1 MALLRAAATVGGYTM
16 ASRVLGFARDIL
28 LANFLGAGAAA
39 DAFVVAFRIP
49 NLFRRLVAEGAFTAA
64 FVPLFARRLEEH
76 GEAAAVRFGNQALA
90 LLFATLLLFTIL
102 AEIAMPWFLYV
113 LAPGFVGDGD
123 KFELT
128 VLFTRITF
136 PYLLCMALVA
146 LLGGMLNVVY
156 RFAAMSAAP
165 VILNLFLI
173 AALLLGE
180 RLFDA
185 PGHALVWGVAAAGVA
200 QLGWLAAA
208 CIRAGLAIRLELPT
222 WNPAMARLL
231 RLMLPGVVGGG
242 VTQINIVIGT
252 AIATLVG
259 EGAVAYL
266 YYADRLYQLPLG
278 VVGIA
283 IGTALLPLLARQLRG
298 GDAAGAQGST
308 NRALEYAAL
317 LVVPATAALLLIA
330 EPIVTVLF
338 GHGAF
343 TADDRVATAAAV
355 VAFAAGLPAYVGVKI
370 LSTGFFARENTATP
384 VRIAVLAM
392 VVNIAASLALIG
404 PLGHVGVA
412 LATALAAW
420 LNTALLALGLARA
433 GGLAIDA
440 RLRRRF
446 PRILGAGAAMGLAL
460 WPLDLVLAP
469 ALAGAPLARIAA
481 LAALIAAGLAVYAL
495 AALALGAT
503 RWAELRDRARAAVP

>member
-1 MALLRAAATVGGYTM
+1 MALLRASVTVGGYTM

-28 LANFLGAGAAA
+28 LANLLGAGAVA
-39 DAFVVAFRIP
+39 DAFVIAFRIP

-64 FVPLFARRLEEH
+64 FVPLFARELEAH
-76 GEAAAVRFGNQALA
+76 GQAAAVRFGNQALA
-90 LLFATLLLFTIL
+90 VMFSALLLFTIL
-102 AEIAMPWFLYV
+102 AEIAMPWFLYA
-113 LAPGFVGDGD
+113 LAPGYVADGD
-123 KFELT
+123 KFALT

-146 LLGGMLNVVY
+146 LLGGMLNAVY

-165 VILNLFLI
+165 VILNLVLI

-200 QLGWLAAA
+200 QAAWVAVA
-208 CIRAGLAIRLELPT
+208 CLRAGLAIRLRPPR
-222 WNPAMARLL
+222 WSPAMTRLL
-231 RLMLPGVVGGG
+231 RLTLPGVVGGG
-242 VTQINIVIGT
+242 VTQINIVVGT

-266 YYADRLYQLPLG
+266 YYADRIYQLPLG

-283 IGTALLPLLARQLRG
+283 VGTALLPLLSRQLRS
-298 GDAAGAQGST
+298 GDVAGARDST

-317 LVVPATAALLLIA
+317 LIVPATVALLLIA
-330 EPIVTVLF
+330 DPIVAVLF

-343 TADDRVATAAAV
+343 TPADRVATAAAV

-370 LSTGFFARENTATP
+370 LSTGFFAREDTATP
-384 VRIAVLAM
+384 VRVAILAM
-392 VVNIAASLALIG
+392 ALNIAASLALIG
-404 PLGHVGVA
+404 PLAHVGVA

-420 LNTALLALGLARA
+420 LNTALLAFLLAR
-433 GGLAIDA
+433 GDGLSIDP

-446 PRILGAGAAMGLAL
+446 PRILAASAAMGAVL
-460 WPLDLVLAP
+460 WLLEGVLAP
-469 ALAGAPLARIAA
+469 GLAGGPLARIGA
-481 LAALIAAGLAVYAL
+481 LAALIAAGLAVYGG
-495 AALALGAT
+495 AALALGAADPGEL
-503 RWAELRDRARAAVP
+503 RAELGRRAA